1 MEAEYEAEQRRAR
14 EAQAQMRKIERQY
27 KEMLALTEDDK
38 RRIAELSSLNDS
50 MSLKIKTY
58 KRQIDEAVR
67 ICQPLKRSWIMTM
80 LTLPVN
86 AQNLK
91 SPSLMT
97 IPAFG
102 FFFKKILAVVCRSV

>member
-14 EAQAQMRKIERQY
+14 EAQAGMRKIERQY

-67 ICQPLKRSWIMTM
+67 ICQSLKRSWIMTRLHFQSM
-80 LTLPVN
+80 LKPFN
-86 AQNLK
+86 IQA
-91 SPSLMT
+91 
-97 IPAFG
+97 
-102 FFFKKILAVVCRSV
+102 